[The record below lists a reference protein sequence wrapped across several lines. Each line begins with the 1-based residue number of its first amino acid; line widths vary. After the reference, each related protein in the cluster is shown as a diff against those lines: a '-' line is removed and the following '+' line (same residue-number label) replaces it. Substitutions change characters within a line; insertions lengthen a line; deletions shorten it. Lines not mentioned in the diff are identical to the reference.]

1 MSLLG
6 VILHAQ
12 WCQNHE
18 FRSLQ
23 PNTCEVRKKKIGA
36 LHNNKYGA
44 LDSILATLQE
54 DGEPSAVQ
62 YLTSPLL
69 PLN

>member
-18 FRSLQ
+18 CWSLQ
-23 PNTCEVRKKKIGA
+23 PNMREAQTKQIGA

-54 DGEPSAVQ
+54 DGEPSAVR
-62 YLTSPLL
+62 
-69 PLN
+69 